1 MVDHMVIRTGF
12 MKNLISIIIV
22 QVLRKKLN
30 IDPDISI
37 RDLELKYS
45 DDKANGFISFEFELP
60 KSDLVS
66 LVKEA

>member
-30 IDPDISI
+30 IDPDITLKEL
-37 RDLELKYS
+37 DLKYV
-45 DDKANGFISFEFELP
+45 DDKASGHISFEFELP
-60 KSDLVS
+60 KSDLIS